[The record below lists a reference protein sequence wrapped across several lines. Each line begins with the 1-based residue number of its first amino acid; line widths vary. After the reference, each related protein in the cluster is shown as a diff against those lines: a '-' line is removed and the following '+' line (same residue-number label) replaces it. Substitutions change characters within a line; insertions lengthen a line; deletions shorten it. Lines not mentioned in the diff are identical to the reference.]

1 LGDSQ
6 LNARLTYQFFR
17 DKQMKKIL
25 IGFGVAVIL
34 LVGLGFIFKAQFIE
48 LAKDAITSDMFV
60 ASDTDDFNP
69 GIKVGE
75 TFPAI
80 NATYNAA
87 VVSDLEQFSGSNGTV
102 FVVSRSLVWCPFC
115 MKQMAQLN
123 ENLGSFE
130 QAGINVVGLT
140 YDSPEGQQPFK
151 DKFSIAYPILS
162 DNDAATVKILGILN
176 EQYSPGEGAYGIG
189 HPGAFVIDTNGV
201 IVGKVFIEAYSSR
214 VDAQSL
220 LGFANSLLK

>member
-1 LGDSQ
+1 LGSKQ
-6 LNARLTYQFFR
+6 LNARLIYQFLR

-25 IGFGVAVIL
+25 IGFGVAVVVLI
-34 LVGLGFIFKAQFIE
+34 GLGFIFKAQFIE
-48 LAKDAITSDMFV
+48 LAKDAVTSDMYV

-75 TFPAI
+75 PFPSI
-80 NATYNAA
+80 NAIYDGA
-87 VVSDLEQFSGSNGTV
+87 VVNSLANFAGQKGTV

-123 ENLGSFE
+123 DNLPAFK

-140 YDSPEGQQPFK
+140 YDTPDGQKPFK
-151 DKFSIAYPILS
+151 DKFSITYPILS
-162 DNDAATVKILGILN
+162 DNAAATVKTLGILN
-176 EQYSPGEGAYGIG
+176 EKYTLGEDAYGIG
-189 HPGAFVIDTNGV
+189 HPGAFVVDPKGV

-220 LGFANSLLK
+220 LSFANNVLK